1 MKKPAVIATALSL
14 LFVIACQKVSTT
26 TYDCTGTAP
35 TYTTDI
41 KPIMDANCAL
51 SGCHNAASR
60 EAGFDLS
67 NYNGVVSAS
76 ASAAFLGAIE
86 HLSRYDAMPRN
97 ASKLDDA
104 LIKKIYCWANNGKA
118 Q

>member
-1 MKKPAVIATALSL
+1 MKKPLIASAALSL
-14 LFVIACQKVSTT
+14 LFVVACQKASTT
-26 TYDCTGTAP
+26 TYDCTGTTM

-67 NYNGVVSAS
+67 TYNGVVSAS

-86 HLSRYDAMPRN
+86 HLSRYEAMPRN
-97 ASKLDDA
+97 AAKLDDA
-104 LIKKIYCWANNGKA
+104 LIKKIYCWANNGKG